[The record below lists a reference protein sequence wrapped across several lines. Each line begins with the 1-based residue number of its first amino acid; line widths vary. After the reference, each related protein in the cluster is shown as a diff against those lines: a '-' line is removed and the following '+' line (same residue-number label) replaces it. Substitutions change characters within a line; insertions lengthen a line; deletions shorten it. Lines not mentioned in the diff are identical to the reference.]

1 MPGSFFPGACVPMH
15 EVRYSAAFDKDFARL
30 KIRAKKGNA
39 EAKKLLSL
47 IGGAVKALSS
57 DREAGRKIMRALWPR
72 EYMQKY
78 DVTNLWKYNL
88 DSYWR
93 LIYTITGTEIDMF
106 LICLDFMPHPEYD
119 KKFGYR

>member
-1 MPGSFFPGACVPMH
+1 MH
-15 EVRYSAAFDKDFARL
+15 EVRYSAAFDKDFGKL

-47 IGGAVKALSS
+47 IDDAVKKLSS
-57 DREAGRKIMRALWPR
+57 DREAGRKIPRTLWPG
-72 EYMQKY
+72 EYVQKY

-93 LIYTITGTEIDMF
+93 LIYTITGTEIEMF
-106 LICLDFMPHPEYD
+106 LICLDFMPHPDYD
-119 KKFGYR
+119 RKFGYG

>member
-1 MPGSFFPGACVPMH
+1 MH
-15 EVRYSAAFDKDFARL
+15 EVRFSADFDKDFARL

-47 IGGAVKALSS
+47 IDGAVKELSS
-57 DREAGRKIMRALWPR
+57 DREAGRKIVRALWPR
-72 EYMQKY
+72 EYVQKY
-78 DVTNLWKYNL
+78 DL

-119 KKFGYR
+119 KKFGYN

>member
-1 MPGSFFPGACVPMH
+1 MH
-15 EVRYSAAFDKDFARL
+15 EVRFSAAFDKDFARL

-47 IGGAVKALSS
+47 IDNTVKELSS
-57 DREAGRKIMRALWPR
+57 DREAGRKIPRALWPR
-72 EYMQKY
+72 EYVQKY

-93 LIYTITGTEIDMF
+93 LIYTVTGTEIEMF
-106 LICLDFMPHPEYD
+106 LICIDFMPHPVYD
-119 KKFGYR
+119 RKFGYR